1 MNPDNTHSVKEALDL
16 TSKRWKIDKQ
26 IYDLHLGKRDDVT
39 DSAVIVDGVT
49 FHIPMLSK
57 DGLYVLWKCLWPE
70 CHNCC
75 DRQGRLPLTV
85 DDIYTIA
92 KKMGYESRSTFIR
105 NETVISSWQEHEAFA
120 NIITNLSMLSLKRKQ
135 NEREED
141 DGTPIP
147 CRFLDE
153 KGYCGIHPDKPGV
166 CWLYP
171 FASWLEADSNGRAV
185 VHATFQLTGD
195 CPGFY
200 LNSALE
206 DMMPV
211 LKEYSKKIYD
221 YNMATCR
228 TSRENYS
235 SISMVNLKKDYSQEL
250 PENKNRSSN
259 QAMN

>member
-1 MNPDNTHSVKEALDL
+1 LYPDNTLSVKEALDL
-16 TSKRWKIDKQ
+16 TTKRWKIDNQ

-39 DSAVIVDGVT
+39 DSAVGVNGVI
-49 FHIPMLSK
+49 FHIPMLSR
-57 DGLYVLWKCLWPE
+57 DGLYVLWRCLWPE

-75 DRQGRLPLTV
+75 ERQGRLPLTV
-85 DDIYTIA
+85 DDIHTIA
-92 KKMGYESRSTFIR
+92 KKMGYESSSKFIR
-105 NETVISSWQEHEAFA
+105 NETVISSWQEHDAFT
-120 NIITNLSMLSLKRKQ
+120 NIITNLSMLSLKRRE

-171 FASWLEADSNGRAV
+171 FASWLEADSKGRAV

-200 LNSALE
+200 LSSSME
-206 DMMPV
+206 DMMPI
-211 LKEYSKKIYD
+211 LIEYSKRIYD

-228 TSRENYS
+228 TSRENYG
-235 SISMVNLKKDYSQEL
+235 SISMVNLKKDYSGQL
-250 PENKNRSSN
+250 TNNKTSRSIK
-259 QAMN
+259 Q

>member
-1 MNPDNTHSVKEALDL
+1 VNLDNTSSVKDSLDRI
-16 TSKRWKIDKQ
+16 SKRWTIEQ
-26 IYDLHLGKRDDVT
+26 QVYDLHLGKRDDVT
-39 DSAVIVDGVT
+39 DFTVNIDGVV
-49 FHIPMLSK
+49 FHIPTLSR
-57 DGLYVLWKCLWPE
+57 DNLYVLWKCLWPD

-85 DDIYTIA
+85 DDIHTIA
-92 KKMGYESRSTFIR
+92 KKMGYESKSKFIR
-105 NETVISSWQEHEAFA
+105 NETVISSWQEHEAFG
-120 NIITNLSMLSLKRKQ
+120 NIITTLSMLSLKRK
-135 NEREED
+135 EDEKEDD
-141 DGTPIP
+141 DGTPIS

-171 FASWLEADSNGRAV
+171 FASWLEADSRGRAV

-200 LNSALE
+200 VSPSVE

-221 YNMATCR
+221 YNMATSR
-228 TSRENYS
+228 TTRENYG
-235 SISMVNLKKDYSQEL
+235 SINMVDLKKDYNGE
-250 PENKNRSSN
+250 PAKKKPN
-259 QAMN
+259 

>member
-1 MNPDNTHSVKEALDL
+1 MNFDIKSIQKSLDIISKE
-16 TSKRWKIDKQ
+16 WKIEQ
-26 IYDLHLGKRDDVT
+26 QVYDLHLGKRDDVT
-39 DSAVIVDGVT
+39 DSTVNIDGVI
-49 FHIPMLSK
+49 FHIPRLSR
-57 DGLYVLWKCLWPE
+57 DNLYVLWKCLWPD

-85 DDIYTIA
+85 DDINTIA
-92 KKMGYESRSTFIR
+92 KKLGYESKSKFVR
-105 NETVISSWQEHEAFA
+105 NETVISSWQEHGAFG
-120 NIITNLSMLSLKRKQ
+120 NIVTTLSMLSLKRKV

-141 DGTPIP
+141 DGTPIS

-171 FASWLEADSNGRAV
+171 FASWLEADNRGRAV

-200 LNSALE
+200 VSPSLD

-221 YNMATCR
+221 YNMATSR
-228 TSRENYS
+228 TTRENYGF
-235 SISMVNLKKDYSQEL
+235 INMVDLKKPYGGESLRKRD
-250 PENKNRSSN
+250 R
-259 QAMN
+259 

>member
-1 MNPDNTHSVKEALDL
+1 MNFDIKSVQKSLDII
-16 TSKRWKIDKQ
+16 SKKWKIEQ
-26 IYDLHLGKRDDVT
+26 QVYDLHLGKRDDVT
-39 DSAVIVDGVT
+39 DSVVNIDGVI
-49 FHIPMLSK
+49 FHIPKLSR
-57 DGLYVLWKCLWPE
+57 DNLYVLWKCLWPD

-85 DDIYTIA
+85 DDINTIA
-92 KKMGYESRSTFIR
+92 KKLGYESKSKFIR
-105 NETVISSWQEHEAFA
+105 NETVISSWQEHEAFG
-120 NIITNLSMLSLKRKQ
+120 NIVTTLSMLSLKRKV

-141 DGTPIP
+141 DGTPIS

-171 FASWLEADSNGRAV
+171 FASWLEADNRGRAV

-200 LNSALE
+200 VSPSLD
-206 DMMPV
+206 DMVPV

-221 YNMATCR
+221 YNMATSR
-228 TSRENYS
+228 TTRENYG
-235 SISMVNLKKDYSQEL
+235 SINMVDLKKHYSGESIKKR
-250 PENKNRSSN
+250 EIG
-259 QAMN
+259 